1 MKNILSCAA
10 IAAMLA
16 LACNAGVAAAKTT
29 RKSSTGKSTAAKG
42 KASATSKKTSS
53 ASARKTAPT
62 KSASSSTR
70 KGSTTTSAARGKKA
84 SSVNRTTWRN
94 RQTSPSSDRYRE
106 IQGAL
111 ATRGYLKEEDATGS
125 WNQASTEALK
135 KFQEE
140 QNLDANGKINSLS
153 LIALGLGPR
162 RDAVAAVPKAPPVP
176 TSGQ

>member
-1 MKNILSCAA
+1 MKTILSCAA
-10 IAAMLA
+10 ITAMLA

-29 RKSSTGKSTAAKG
+29 RKSSAGKTTAAKG
-42 KASATSKKTSS
+42 KAPASAKKTSS
-53 ASARKTAPT
+53 ASAKKGAST
-62 KSASSSTR
+62 KSASSGAR
-70 KGSTTTSAARGKKA
+70 KGSTTASARGKKA
-84 SSVNRTTWRN
+84 SAASRTTWRN

-106 IQGAL
+106 IQSAL

-135 KFQEE
+135 RFQEE

-176 TSGQ
+176 SSGQ